1 MGRGPLAG
9 DVVAAIVVAP
19 RDWTLPGLNDSKK
32 LTPERR
38 ERLAEAIRASSVLW
52 AIGRAT
58 PAEIDEVNILQA
70 TFLAMRR
77 ALWALP
83 VPPASIVVDGNKTIP
98 GIALPQQAVVK
109 GDSKVAVIAAAS
121 ILAKTDRDAAML
133 RLHRIHPGYGFD
145 QHMGYPT
152 PVHLEALRRLG
163 PCPEHR
169 RSFAPV
175 RDVASSQGLPGLFLD
190 L

>member
-19 RDWTLPGLNDSKK
+19 KGWTLPGLNDSKK

-38 ERLAEAIRASSVLW
+38 ERLAEAIRASDVLW

-58 PAEIDEVNILQA
+58 PAEIDERNILQA

-77 ALWALP
+77 AIGALP
-83 VPPASIVVDGNKTIP
+83 IPPSSIAVDGNKTIP
-98 GIALPQQAVVK
+98 GILLPQAAIVK

-121 ILAKTDRDAAML
+121 ILAKTDRDGAML
-133 RLHRIHPGYGFD
+133 LLHQTYPGYGFD

-152 PVHLEALRRLG
+152 PVHLEALKRLG
-163 PCPEHR
+163 PCPQHR

-175 RDVASSQGLPGLFLD
+175 RDVLGLTGLFLE